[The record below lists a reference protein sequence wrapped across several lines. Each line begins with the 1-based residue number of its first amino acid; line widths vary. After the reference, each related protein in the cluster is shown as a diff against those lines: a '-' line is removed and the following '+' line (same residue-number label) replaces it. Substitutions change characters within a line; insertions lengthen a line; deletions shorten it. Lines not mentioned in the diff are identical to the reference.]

1 MSLIHESS
9 KNISEVDS
17 LLAKKSSTDLP
28 LNQEGLSKTCYEVP
42 SAGVSAAVY
51 LPLSQVIPSGAIVT
65 SVIVDTLNALTGSVT
80 GVTASIMLNQNIL
93 VTDQEVQGAQT
104 GNPFKSGVSS
114 TLSAPV
120 KTTAVGEVLTL
131 TPGSGSLMAGK
142 LCVIVKY
149 IVA

>member
-93 VTDQEVQGAQT
+93 VTDQAVDGA

-131 TPGSGSLMAGK
+131 TPGSGSLTAGK